1 MTTSTHSY
9 RGYKLVLHRESN
21 DHYQVTIFDPNGKRV
36 ASTGTH
42 LEQQVLL
49 LRRLDTSNTFS
60 HNAAP
65 PEVCDIQGDPAN
77 EARWLTD
84 GISVIVGFVSK
95 ARRRASFSR
104 EDAIHLVGEMQST
117 GHGKAAR
124 EQLRDRQKGRNRQD
138 EADPRFSFH
147 VVLPHRVPRTGGPL
161 TLARSSRGQK
171 LPLPEEGI

>member
-9 RGYKLVLHRESN
+9 RGYKLVLHRGSN

-60 HNAAP
+60 RNAAP

-104 EDAIHLVGEMQST
+104 EDAIHRARQSS
-117 GHGKAAR
+117 
-124 EQLRDRQKGRNRQD
+124 
-138 EADPRFSFH
+138 PRAI
-147 VVLPHRVPRTGGPL
+147 
-161 TLARSSRGQK
+161 ARSLKEPQSPRRSQSKIFVPCGFCLIGCREPAGRLPK
-171 LPLPEEGI
+171 L